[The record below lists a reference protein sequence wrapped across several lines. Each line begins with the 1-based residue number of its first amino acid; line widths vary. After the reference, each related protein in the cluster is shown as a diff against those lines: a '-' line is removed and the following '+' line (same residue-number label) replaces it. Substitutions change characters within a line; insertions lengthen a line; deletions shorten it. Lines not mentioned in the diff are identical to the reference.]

1 MSDLTPIGNPDK
13 DLSIEELAKYQPKRV
28 DETKRSNKPMS
39 KLEWYEIVQ
48 WLQLRKA
55 DAATWEEVYIESWYS
70 DLANYTKNDVF
81 YAVKSLY
88 DEGRSKAPDGS
99 MILAR
104 LKELAIPTVK
114 INPTQ
119 FALQPGGMCKN
130 YENYVCAYNDK
141 RWVSDKYGN
150 QHFKMACMADGDHGY
165 CENLIDAVPDENE
178 LRMKPER
185 PTKASLYPTMMTLNL
200 DLNMKK
206 QVWKRFE
213 HYEEGDLEGAI
224 AEYGKGEFL

>member
-99 MILAR
+99 ILRTESPFDLLERIKKVATEWVQPGHKR
-104 LKELAIPTVK
+104 GSNTHNVSATVSLKQDEWDKAGKWMWDNRDYYNGLSVLPYDGGTYTQAPFEDIDKSKYETMMKSLTDVNLTSIVEVEDETDLAGELAC
-114 INPTQ
+114 
-119 FALQPGGMCKN
+119 AGG
-130 YENYVCAYNDK
+130 
-141 RWVSDKYGN
+141 
-150 QHFKMACMADGDHGY
+150 ACEIG
-165 CENLIDAVPDENE
+165 
-178 LRMKPER
+178 
-185 PTKASLYPTMMTLNL
+185 
-200 DLNMKK
+200 
-206 QVWKRFE
+206 
-213 HYEEGDLEGAI
+213 
-224 AEYGKGEFL
+224 